1 MNNQTIY
8 TAIFGN
14 NKIKFFNLDKLKVID
29 FISKYNYNLQL
40 RYMKR
45 LENSYEI
52 FDDSILDY
60 SSAID
65 DYLLSLR
72 EVDLDDFNKI
82 RNSR

>member
-1 MNNQTIY
+1 MNNQTVY

-40 RYMKR
+40 KHMKK